1 MEDSR
6 SENQT
11 DGRQVARFRT
21 AFSRRVLRGLLWVLT
36 HTLYRIKVFGRQNV
50 PEHGGALLVCNHLSH
65 VDALL
70 LVASTRRHIRFI
82 MFKGIYERPWIKPLA
97 RILGVI
103 PISSD
108 LRPREMIQSLRDASD
123 AIKQGEIVCIFA
135 EGQITRIGQMLPFR
149 RGFERI
155 MKDVEAP
162 IIPVALDG
170 VWGSIFSFEQRRFGW
185 KIPRQIPY
193 PVTVNFGKA
202 LPHHATPFEV
212 RESVQ
217 ELMAEAWKERKERMR
232 PLHRAF
238 LRSARRHPFRFAMA
252 DVQSPKVTFGAALVR
267 TVFLARRLRG
277 LWAGQKMVGLL
288 LPPSVPGALTN
299 FAALL
304 QGKVPVNLNYTVSEE
319 ILASCIRQCGIKT
332 VLTSR
337 TFLEKVKL
345 KVPVQTAFL
354 EDVAAKPRALETISA
369 SLCAWL
375 MPAGLLERVLRG
387 RAAALPTLDP
397 RPSTPS
403 PSLDEL
409 ATVIFSS
416 GSTG

>member
-36 HTLYRIKVFGRQNV
+36 HTLYRIKVFGRLNV
-50 PEHGGALLVCNHLSH
+50 PEQGGALLVCNHLSH

-82 MFKGIYERPWIKPLA
+82 MFKGIYERPWIKPFA

-162 IIPVALDG
+162 IIPVARRCATG
-170 VWGSIFSFEQRRFGW
+170 WTGQR
-185 KIPRQIPY
+185 
-193 PVTVNFGKA
+193 
-202 LPHHATPFEV
+202 
-212 RESVQ
+212 
-217 ELMAEAWKERKERMR
+217 
-232 PLHRAF
+232 
-238 LRSARRHPFRFAMA
+238 
-252 DVQSPKVTFGAALVR
+252 
-267 TVFLARRLRG
+267 
-277 LWAGQKMVGLL
+277 MVSLL
-288 LPPSVPGALTN
+288 LPPSVPGALAN
-299 FAALL
+299 YAALL
-304 QGKVPVNLNYTVSEE
+304 MGKAPVNLNYTLSQEA
-319 ILASCIRQCGIKT
+319 LASCIRQCDIQT

-337 TFLEKVKL
+337 SFLEKVKL
-345 KVPVQTAFL
+345 
-354 EDVAAKPRALETISA
+354 S
-369 SLCAWL
+369 
-375 MPAGLLERVLRG
+375 MPC
-387 RAAALPTLDP
+387 
-397 RPSTPS
+397 
-403 PSLDEL
+403 EL
-409 ATVIFSS
+409 
-416 GSTG
+416 